1 MCTYIAC
8 KAHSMILSL
17 WFALPRGTSPLGSW
31 PKEGITFSGGYNWAC
46 FAPPLTL
53 YLYFLL
59 GAWPE

>member
-1 MCTYIAC
+1 
-8 KAHSMILSL
+8 MILSL